1 MMSVDRPERTTDT
14 PREHRARS
22 VVERAVNVALEQRIE
37 RVRQAAKRLGS
48 THANVTSRIRPHV
61 PKVS

>member
-1 MMSVDRPERTTDT
+1 MMSVNRPERTTNT
-14 PREHRARS
+14 PRELRARS
-22 VVERAVNVALEQRIE
+22 VVERAMNVALEQRIE

-48 THANVTSRIRPHV
+48 THANVASRIRPHV

>member
-1 MMSVDRPERTTDT
+1 MMFVDRSERTTDT

-22 VVERAVNVALEQRIE
+22 VVERAVNVTLERRIE

-48 THANVTSRIRPHV
+48 DHADVASRIRPQV

>member
-14 PREHRARS
+14 PRELRARS
-22 VVERAVNVALEQRIE
+22 VVERGARVALEQRIE
-37 RVRQAAKRLGS
+37 RVRQAARRLGS
-48 THANVTSRIRPHV
+48 SHATVASRIRPHL

>member
-14 PREHRARS
+14 PREPRARS

-48 THANVTSRIRPHV
+48 TRANVASRIRPHV

>member
-1 MMSVDRPERTTDT
+1 MMSVNRPERTTNT
-14 PREHRARS
+14 PRELRTRS
-22 VVERAVNVALEQRIE
+22 VVERALNVALEQRIE

-48 THANVTSRIRPHV
+48 THANVASRIRPHV